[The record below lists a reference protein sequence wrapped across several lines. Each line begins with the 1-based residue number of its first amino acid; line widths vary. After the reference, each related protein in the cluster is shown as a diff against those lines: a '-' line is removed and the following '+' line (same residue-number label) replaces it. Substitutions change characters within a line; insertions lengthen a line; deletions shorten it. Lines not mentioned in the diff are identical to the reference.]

1 MDWKKEAQRV
11 TQAMQEHKR
20 KLETDPEYRKRSEE
34 RRKLFRD
41 VLFLGCEERE
51 EARPEAML
59 DRFIERRN
67 NQKLKEKKERAGE

>member
-1 MDWKKEAQRV
+1 MSGDWKKEAQRV

-41 VLFLGCEERE
+41 VLFLGYEERDE
-51 EARPEAML
+51 
-59 DRFIERRN
+59 
-67 NQKLKEKKERAGE
+67 